1 MGHTYADITIYGRD
15 STRSKSIR
23 LLVDTGS
30 TYTWVGSKL
39 LRELAIQPLKERE
52 FRTVEGRKPR
62 RRVGEALIEAFGE
75 RATTIVVF
83 AEKNDA
89 RVLGVH
95 ALEGLGLQ
103 LDPTANKLKKVRPVL
118 AVCVL
123 RAHPLP
129 PHGSFDLLTLRLERK
144 HLTFE
149 GAWAQLL
156 RPF

>member
-1 MGHTYADITIYGRD
+1 MGHTYVDITIYGRD

-30 TYTWVGSKL
+30 TNTWVGSKL

-75 RATTIVVF
+75 KATTIVAF

-89 RVLGVH
+89 RVLGGHPLDEV
-95 ALEGLGLQ
+95 ARQ
-103 LDPTANKLKKVRPVL
+103 LIPTA
-118 AVCVL
+118 
-123 RAHPLP
+123 
-129 PHGSFDLLTLRLERK
+129 T
-144 HLTFE
+144 
-149 GAWAQLL
+149 
-156 RPF
+156 

>member
-75 RATTIVVF
+75 KATTIVVF

-103 LDPTANKLKKVRPVL
+103 LDPTANKLKKVRAVL
-118 AVCVL
+118 AV
-123 RAHPLP
+123 
-129 PHGSFDLLTLRLERK
+129 
-144 HLTFE
+144 
-149 GAWAQLL
+149 
-156 RPF
+156 

>member
-1 MGHTYADITIYGRD
+1 MGHTYVDITIYGRD

-75 RATTIVVF
+75 KATTIVVF

-89 RVLGVH
+89 RVLGRSEEHTSELQSLRHLVCRLL
-95 ALEGLGLQ
+95 LE
-103 LDPTANKLKKVRPVL
+103 KKN
-118 AVCVL
+118 
-123 RAHPLP
+123 
-129 PHGSFDLLTLRLERK
+129 
-144 HLTFE
+144 
-149 GAWAQLL
+149 
-156 RPF
+156 